1 MTTSAVYWNALYADG
16 TGLSESLGH
25 KYSAIDRNA
34 LVSFQI
40 VGPWGLILQVDVGD
54 GRHGRNLV
62 WRRRRGLSHD
72 GQYKEWQLVGWVPM
86 GPVWAIDP
94 LTGNKTV
101 TDKFKVGSPLF
112 YPPDPVE
119 GEALSSDGLTV
130 VKNRIIVP

>member
-1 MTTSAVYWNALYADG
+1 
-16 TGLSESLGH
+16 
-25 KYSAIDRNA
+25 
-34 LVSFQI
+34 
-40 VGPWGLILQVDVGD
+40 
-54 GRHGRNLV
+54 
-62 WRRRRGLSHD
+62 
-72 GQYKEWQLVGWVPM
+72 M